1 MFLVVALATIPLNAN
16 DAEPPGQTP
25 ARAPL
30 ERVKVDLILI
40 DVEVRDAQG
49 RPLPG
54 LNPDDFDIRVN
65 GIRRP
70 LYSVDDRCACGQAPA
85 LPAKVSEESAPGAP
99 VAQPASDATERPAE
113 RARFILYFDFA
124 LMDLGGRAATIKA
137 ARRWVTDTMRS
148 TDTVTIVGSTIV
160 RGAVVLV
167 RDNSDRN
174 ELLSALEAM
183 KESRDFVDAHFPFM
197 HQRMK
202 ECDDD
207 HREGRRLL
215 PNCNSNA
222 LDEYTHT
229 RAALRTLAYFLDAL
243 DSEERKHLVLFH
255 EMIPFEPRALY
266 RGARLEDT
274 QEPAAEL
281 VGATAVAS
289 RVTIHAAGAQGA
301 DLVGQLAAEYTG
313 GTFNRGPA
321 DLQKMLEEARNRCEC
336 LYRLGIEPLEKEK
349 GRTVT
354 ITVTAR
360 NRPVANMRVLVRT
373 DADRWIRKARM
384 VLSNPGAARD
394 LPVHAALVPVTATS
408 SGWTVKVQVAL
419 HASALAMLPTGQGNQ
434 AEWETGAHLVQEGS
448 QRAWDLL
455 AVSTLSA
462 PANARGPDWFVHERT
477 LDDLPPGTYHL
488 GAFVRDRAVDL
499 FGGASATLDLPRPD
513 ADAVVGP
520 IAMLAG
526 RRILT
531 LDLPLQP
538 APARGEPTR
547 SAAQSNGQVPS
558 GQAVSGEEGGPPLEI
573 MTWLCGEG
581 VLQLP
586 AAAVER
592 SVRYG
597 DDVVMT
603 FPEESHRDDAGM
615 CVILTDTV
623 EAGLLDDDAYR
634 YRLRWTRPRASSSI
648 EVEADLP

>member
-1 MFLVVALATIPLNAN
+1 MFLVAALATIPLNAN
-16 DAEPPGQTP
+16 DAEPPVQTP

-30 ERVKVDLILI
+30 ERVKVDLILV
-40 DVEVRDAQG
+40 DVEVRDAHG

-54 LNPDDFDIRVN
+54 LNRDDFDIRVN

-70 LYSVDDRCACGQAPA
+70 LYSVDDRCACGQAPS
-85 LPAKVSEESAPGAP
+85 LPATVSAESAPGVP
-99 VAQPASDATERPAE
+99 VVPPDPGAIGRRAE
-113 RARFILYFDFA
+113 QARFILYFDFA
-124 LMDLGGRAATIKA
+124 LMDLGGRAEVINA
-137 ARRWVTDTMRS
+137 ARRWVTETMRN
-148 TDTVTIVGSTIV
+148 TDKVTIVGSTAA
-160 RGAVVLV
+160 RGAVTLA
-167 RDNSDRN
+167 RDVSDRN
-174 ELLSALEAM
+174 ELLSALQAM
-183 KESRDFVDAHFPFM
+183 KESRDFVDPHFPFM
-197 HQRMK
+197 HQRRR

-222 LDEYTHT
+222 FDEYVHT
-229 RAALRTLAYFLDAL
+229 RAALKTLAYFLDTL

-274 QEPAAEL
+274 QEPAVEL

-360 NRPVANMRVLVRT
+360 NRAVANMRVLVRT
-373 DADRWIRKARM
+373 DADRWIRKART
-384 VLSNPGAARD
+384 VLSNPNAARD
-394 LPVHAALVPVTATS
+394 LPVHAALVPVKATS

-462 PANARGPDWFVHERT
+462 PADARKPDWFVHERA

-499 FGGASATLDLPRPD
+499 FGGASSALDLPRPD
-513 ADAVVGP
+513 ADAVIGP

-547 SAAQSNGQVPS
+547 SAVQSNGPVPS
-558 GQAVSGEEGGPPLEI
+558 GEAMRREEGSSPLEI
-573 MTWLCGEG
+573 VTWLCGEG
-581 VLQLP
+581 VHQLP
-586 AAAVER
+586 GPVVER

-603 FPEESHRDDAGM
+603 FTEEARWDDAGM
-615 CVILTDTV
+615 CVSLTDTV
-623 EAGLLDDDAYR
+623 EEGLLDDDAYR
-634 YRLRWTRPRASSSI
+634 YRFRWTRPRIPSSI